1 MKNKMIVAGALFLA
15 ATGLVQAALI
25 TGESVHDFSSELSAV
40 YTATNMVN
48 ESGLTFQSAD
58 VWHHE
63 ADEESVTYIA
73 GLTNVAWL
81 EFDLGEVTTLTEIHL
96 WNGNDAKAGRRD
108 RGAKTID
115 VYVSNDPG
123 TAGNNTADGT
133 WGTKIATISPGMG
146 PGSNDYEGE
155 RFDITDTEGRYVR
168 LDITENHGDSYTA
181 LNEVHFYA
189 PPVVPLFQDTFD
201 RADSDDIDSSTN
213 GMSGIAAPMT
223 YWESDTIAG
232 NNLLTQV
239 TNSALNM
246 AFGPNASV
254 VGLTSHN
261 FIDSEILIWG
271 GFSVSANI
279 SDLGTSTDD
288 NRWCGFGVGM
298 SSNEINALELDRS
311 SNNGPRGLFDGS
323 KTGVADFYASWT
335 PNSGGGVQLFFSNT
349 SGGTQFNVSAP
360 TGGLLQ
366 ADFFFDSFQSGSN
379 VDVVVYFDSI
389 PISTNQF
396 AWNGDYENY
405 LALSCR
411 QNADGMT
418 VDNLSVASPIGSAPP
433 PPAVI
438 LGDDTYQVLLNS
450 SSNSLDVLRN
460 DTGTG
465 LSIISVSIPSN
476 GTASVAGSHINY
488 VPSADFAGMDYFDY
502 TTVDAGSITNTETV
516 TIDVREYPNF
526 VFILTDDQG
535 WTSLSAQTDLNRG
548 NSKSD
553 YHLTPNMD
561 ALATSG
567 LRFSRGYSPA
577 PNCSP
582 SRYANLTGKTTV
594 RLGFTDISARNVDPT
609 PDTDYLLI
617 SPGKKVSE
625 IQTLETTTPE
635 LLQSIPGADYR
646 TAHWGKWHIN
656 GGGPAAHGFDE
667 GDGATGNGT
676 GNNNVPGD
684 PKLAF
689 SITARANA
697 FMADEVTSGKPF
709 YCQVSHYAPH
719 IGTEY
724 LPATYD
730 SYDAIPK
737 GALHD
742 NQGYAAMI
750 TDLDTA
756 VGQLLDR
763 IDELGIRNSTY
774 IIFTSDN
781 GAVLSNTSNLP
792 LRGYKPEVWEGGTR
806 VPTFVRGPEITAG
819 TQYDQPVMGVDI
831 LPTIWEWATGSTT
844 GLPANLDGGSW
855 VQTIRDVSTGNPPSR
870 IERTGEL
877 VGYTPHYVV
886 TSTKDQRPRVVMHD
900 NDYKL
905 VVQYE
910 IGTIE
915 LYNLTDR
922 IEEDDDRAGIDIGKR
937 WEMWVRLRDYMKQ
950 VDALIALPDADNW
963 PGSDGVQDNDVDNDG
978 LPDLWEARELL
989 SYAFDGSADND
1000 QDGIS
1005 NAEELAQG
1013 TDPLL
1018 PNAIALGAIS
1028 INAAAEEV
1036 LFGWQGTPGTSYAV
1050 EFTESLSAPD
1060 WTVLS
1065 IVNSGNEFD
1074 IQTTVSMSGMRGF
1087 YRIRKL

>member
-1 MKNKMIVAGALFLA
+1 MATPFA
-15 ATGLVQAALI
+15 AQA
-25 TGESVHDFSSELSAV
+25 TV
-40 YTATNMVN
+40 
-48 ESGLTFQSAD
+48 
-58 VWHHE
+58 
-63 ADEESVTYIA
+63 
-73 GLTNVAWL
+73 
-81 EFDLGEVTTLTEIHL
+81 
-96 WNGNDAKAGRRD
+96 
-108 RGAKTID
+108 
-115 VYVSNDPG
+115 
-123 TAGNNTADGT
+123 
-133 WGTKIATISPGMG
+133 
-146 PGSNDYEGE
+146 
-155 RFDITDTEGRYVR
+155 
-168 LDITENHGDSYTA
+168 
-181 LNEVHFYA
+181 
-189 PPVVPLFQDTFD
+189 LFQDTFD
-201 RADSDDIDSSTN
+201 RSDSDDIDLSSV

-223 YWESDTIAG
+223 YWESDSLVTG
-232 NNLLTQV
+232 TDSNLLTQV

-246 AFGPNASV
+246 AFGSNASV

-261 FIDSEILIWG
+261 FIDSEILAEG
-271 GFSVSANI
+271 GFSVSMNI
-279 SDLGTSTDD
+279 TDD
-288 NRWCGFGVGM
+288 VTKDTADQWCGFGVGM

-311 SNNGPRGLFDGS
+311 GNNGPRGNFDGS
-323 KTGVADFYASWT
+323 RAGVADFYASWT

-349 SGGTQFNVSAP
+349 SGGTQFDVSAP
-360 TGGLLQ
+360 SGGLLQ
-366 ADFFFDSFQSGSN
+366 ADFFFDSFQSGSK
-379 VDVVVYFDSI
+379 VDVVVYFDRI

-396 AWNGDYENY
+396 TWNGDFENY

-418 VDNLSVASPIGSAPP
+418 MDNLSVAAPIGSPP
-433 PPAVI
+433 SPPAVI
-438 LGDDTYQVLLNS
+438 DTYQVLLNS

-465 LSIISVSIPSN
+465 LSIISVSTPSN
-476 GTASVAGSHINY
+476 GSASVAGNHINY
-488 VPSADFAGMDYFDY
+488 VPSADFVGMDSFEY
-502 TTVDAGSITNTETV
+502 TTVDAGSITNTGTV

-625 IQTLETTTPE
+625 IQTLETTIPE
-635 LLQSIPGADYR
+635 LLKSIEGADYR

-656 GGGPAAHGFDE
+656 GGGPEKHGFDV
-667 GDGATGNGT
+667 GDGETGNGT
-676 GNNNVPGD
+676 GNDNALGD

-697 FMADEVTSGKPF
+697 FMGDEVTSGKPF

-719 IGTEY
+719 NGVEY

-730 SYDAIPK
+730 SYNAIPK
-737 GALHD
+737 GAHHD

-781 GAVLSNTSNLP
+781 GAVLAQTTNLP

-831 LPTIWEWATGSTT
+831 LPTIWEWATGSTR

-855 VQTIRDVSTGNPPSR
+855 VQTIRDVSTGNPPSQ
-870 IERTGEL
+870 IERMGEL

-886 TSTKDQRPRVVMHD
+886 SSKKDQRPRVVMHD

-910 IGTIE
+910 RGTIE
-915 LYNLTDR
+915 LYNLTDS
-922 IEEDDDRAGIDIGKR
+922 IEEDDDLAGVDIGKR

-950 VDALIALPDADNW
+950 VDALIALPDPDNYGPAD
-963 PGSDGVQDNDVDNDG
+963 GIDDGDVDNDG
-978 LPDLWEARELL
+978 LPDEWEARELL
-989 SYAFDGSADND
+989 SYAFDGSSDND

-1005 NAEELAQG
+1005 NAAELAQG

-1018 PNAIALGAIS
+1018 PGAITLGAIS
-1028 INAAAEEV
+1028 INAAAEEMR
-1036 LFGWQGTPGTSYAV
+1036 FGWQGTPGTSYSV
-1050 EFTESLSAPD
+1050 EFTESLQAHD
-1060 WTVLS
+1060 WKELS

-1074 IQTTVSMSGMRGF
+1074 IQITVSMSGMRGF
-1087 YRIRKL
+1087 YRILKL